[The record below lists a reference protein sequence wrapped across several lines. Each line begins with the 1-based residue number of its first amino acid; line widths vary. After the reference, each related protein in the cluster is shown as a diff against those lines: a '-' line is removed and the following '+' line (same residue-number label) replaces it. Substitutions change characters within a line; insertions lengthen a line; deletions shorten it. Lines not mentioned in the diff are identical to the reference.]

1 LVRASAVP
9 QNNPNNPKYRLFIK
23 AWQRLPLP
31 LANFIGPH
39 IIRNLG

>member
-1 LVRASAVP
+1 VRARAVP

-23 AWQRLPLP
+23 AWQHLPLP